1 MPHNRTTSTKHPLR
15 ATALFLLAVLA
26 VAASAHAAPPR
37 LYVGAT
43 EDAAKNVDPA
53 VAQAKMDLAK
63 LAGLDV
69 VRLSTVWTGASTPA
83 PEELLALSNAAA
95 AAHIDGIRPI
105 VSIYQFSRNTPV
117 TAAARHQSAAYAA
130 ELARALPTVKDF
142 IVGNEPNLNL
152 FWMPQFNPDG
162 SDAAA
167 PAYEALLAE
176 TYDALKAVDPTIN
189 VIGGSVSPRGQDKF
203 RSGRQTHSPT
213 TFIPDIGKAYRASG
227 RTKPIMDMFAFHPYG
242 DNSSQAPK
250 FAHPRST
257 SIGLA
262 DYGKLVG
269 LLRRAFAG
277 TAQRG
282 GSLPIVYDEYGIDSV
297 IPASKTAAYSGSEP
311 AATRPVHESLQGSR
325 YREAIRMAACQ
336 PNVRILLIFHVSDEP
351 DLGRWQ
357 SGMYYADDTPKES
370 LAPVRSAAQ
379 AAAAGG
385 CRS

>member
-1 MPHNRTTSTKHPLR
+1 
-15 ATALFLLAVLA
+15 
-26 VAASAHAAPPR
+26 
-37 LYVGAT
+37 
-43 EDAAKNVDPA
+43 
-53 VAQAKMDLAK
+53 
-63 LAGLDV
+63 
-69 VRLSTVWTGASTPA
+69 
-83 PEELLALSNAAA
+83 
-95 AAHIDGIRPI
+95 
-105 VSIYQFSRNTPV
+105 
-117 TAAARHQSAAYAA
+117 
-130 ELARALPTVKDF
+130 
-142 IVGNEPNLNL
+142 
-152 FWMPQFNPDG
+152 
-162 SDAAA
+162 
-167 PAYEALLAE
+167 
-176 TYDALKAVDPTIN
+176 

-357 SGMYYADDTPKES
+357 SGMYYADDTPKTSLDAVRVAMEES
-370 LAPVRSAAQ
+370 RRGVVAQCDDALRLVVHPKVVQRGAVLRLTCDLDCTYVAQLYRLPGHLIVSKRGRAVGGKPTALPLRAPKTKRSYRLRLSAIAAVNPGKAATLLLNVRR
-379 AAAAGG
+379 G
-385 CRS
+385 